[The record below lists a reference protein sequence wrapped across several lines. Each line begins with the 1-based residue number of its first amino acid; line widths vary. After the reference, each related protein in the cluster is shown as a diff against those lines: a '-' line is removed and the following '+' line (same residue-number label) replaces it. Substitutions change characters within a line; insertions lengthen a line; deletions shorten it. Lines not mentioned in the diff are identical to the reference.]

1 MVVEKVPLS
10 RRGPRPKILL
20 VDDEEF
26 FLDLVREILEEAGY
40 EVTALANSALALNLF
55 SVTPSEFDLVVVDEK
70 MPGLTG
76 TDLCEQMLEI
86 RPDIRVILHTDYL
99 NPASAKRARA
109 AGVKAVVGKSYR
121 MSPLI
126 TRIRRLLES

>member
-70 MPGLTG
+70 MPELTG